1 MTSLS
6 LSVAHHPRALL
17 AKLRQDARAAATWL
31 SRRRHML
38 RGEHLLWL
46 ILAGIFLL
54 YLLALVLE
62 PSAAGRGGR

>member
-6 LSVAHHPRALL
+6 LSVVRHPRALL
-17 AKLRQDARAAATWL
+17 VKLRQDARTAAAWL

-46 ILAGIFLL
+46 ILAGVFLL
-54 YLLALVLE
+54 YLLALVFE
-62 PSAAGRGGR
+62 PSTVGKGGR